1 MKLRSVVLLFIGL
14 FSFLNAAIAQ
24 TTVKQPFLTRT
35 VTKLKDGMIMTS
47 LKTPDGHE
55 YRGVGSKETGK
66 ILFFL
71 DGKSYDEDEVQQL
84 DPTPYKDKQFG
95 FGTPVD
101 HEIAGRDLGA
111 YSIILFV
118 GEPPPAS
125 AFATNSLAA
134 WKKYT
139 GKTITG
145 VVKGPAYSPY
155 NKLLNGFILE
165 SGDET
170 FQVDITASEVSRL
183 MKAIIPG
190 DIVIIQVGHA
200 TLRKG
205 NPLPV
210 ITPKTLTKDGE
221 KLIIRGSVQI

>member
-1 MKLRSVVLLFIGL
+1 MKFRSVVMFFIGS
-14 FSFLNAAIAQ
+14 FVFLNAAIAQ
-24 TTVKQPFLTRT
+24 TTAKQPFLTRT

-71 DGKSYDEDEVQQL
+71 NGKSYDEDEVQQL

-95 FGTPVD
+95 FGSPVD

-145 VVKGPAYSPY
+145 VVKSPFFSPY
-155 NKLLNGFILE
+155 NQLLNGFILE

-170 FQVDITASEVSRL
+170 FQVNITASEVSRL

-200 TLRKG
+200 TLWKG
-205 NPLPV
+205 SPLPV